1 MGVTDFLIPALGQA
15 NNWTDNAKQE
25 YLQNVTQPWLL
36 HTMCFCASVDLEHRE
51 RVAGITGHKDR
62 AIQST
67 FYRYT
72 ALREVRRELEKRPQ
86 FGSIRAEFLI
96 ICVMLICVSDPQGEI
111 PRDARPDYNP
121 FSSPLATLGAIDVY
135 GLNPLHPVHWQGLN
149 TMVEQHGGFEN
160 LKLYGSRFLLS

>member
-1 MGVTDFLIPALGQA
+1 
-15 NNWTDNAKQE
+15 
-25 YLQNVTQPWLL
+25 
-36 HTMCFCASVDLEHRE
+36 MCFCASVDLEHRE
-51 RVAGITGHKDR
+51 RIAEIAGRKGR

-86 FGSIRAEFLI
+86 FGSITAEFLI

-121 FSSPLATLGAIDVY
+121 FSSPLSTLGAIDVY
-135 GLNPLHPVHWQGLN
+135 GLNPLHPVHWQGLI
-149 TMVEQHGGFEN
+149 TMVEQHGGFDN